1 MNPAPY
7 NPRVALEPGDPMYD
21 ALKQSIE
28 TFGCVEPIVWNK
40 RTGNIVGGHQRFKV
54 AKDLGYTE
62 DNVVVVDLED
72 TQEKSLNLA
81 LNKVSGQWDNDKLAG
96 VLEEMQKASIDAIG
110 FSEGEINRILEN
122 ANLDI
127 DSFLKTRNRRRKKI
141 QKMKPTGKM
150 KSNALIAT
158 NGLSH
163 EAMSG
168 SNLHKNGSNPIRTIE
183 VLQVCSGKFLLH

>member
-1 MNPAPY
+1 MEKIKIERIPFKQMNLAPY
-7 NPRVALEPGDPMYD
+7 NPHVSLEPGDPMYD

-62 DNVVVVDLED
+62 DNVVIVDLED

-110 FSEGEINRILEN
+110 FSEGEISR
-122 ANLDI
+122 
-127 DSFLKTRNRRRKKI
+127 
-141 QKMKPTGKM
+141 MKPTGKM
-150 KSNALIAT
+150 KSNAPIAT

-163 EAMSG
+163 EAMPG
-168 SNLHKNGSNPIRTIE
+168 SNLHKNGSNPIRTIK

>member
-1 MNPAPY
+1 MEKIKIERIPFKQMNLAPY
-7 NPRVALEPGDPMYD
+7 NPHVSLEPGDPMYD

-62 DNVVVVDLED
+62 DNVVIVDLED

-81 LNKVSGQWDNDKLAG
+81 LNKVSGQWDNDKLARI
-96 VLEEMQKASIDAIG
+96 LEEMQETSIDAIG
-110 FSEGEINRILEN
+110 FSEGEISRILEN

-127 DSFLKTRNRRRKKI
+127 DSFFKDAESPPEKDTEDETYGEDEI
-141 QKMKPTGKM
+141 QCPHCHKWFKP
-150 KSNALIAT
+150 
-158 NGLSH
+158 
-163 EAMSG
+163 
-168 SNLHKNGSNPIRTIE
+168 
-183 VLQVCSGKFLLH
+183 

>member
-1 MNPAPY
+1 MEKIKIERIPFKQMNLAPY
-7 NPRVALEPGDPMYD
+7 NPHVSLEPGDPMYD

-96 VLEEMQKASIDAIG
+96 ILEEMQKASIDAIG
-110 FSEGEINRILEN
+110 FSEGEISRILEN

-127 DSFLKTRNRRRKKI
+127 DSFFKDAESPPEKDTEDEI
-141 QKMKPTGKM
+141 QCPHCHKWFKP
-150 KSNALIAT
+150 
-158 NGLSH
+158 
-163 EAMSG
+163 
-168 SNLHKNGSNPIRTIE
+168 
-183 VLQVCSGKFLLH
+183 